1 MDGKKKKK
9 LKNIKDVNSGSK
21 FPNVD
26 SAKVYRETG
35 RFIANPL
42 IDDMDYFNKDKIESD
57 IFYEKSI
64 TNSLDFA
71 ENKTNNSIDI
81 VYSNIV

>member
-42 IDDMDYFNKDKIESD
+42 IDDMDYFNKDKR
-57 IFYEKSI
+57 
-64 TNSLDFA
+64 
-71 ENKTNNSIDI
+71 
-81 VYSNIV
+81 